1 MDFEENNE
9 YPEFD
14 GSLESMQEY
23 LVARLKEMKRR
34 VELAEIMLETI
45 IRDGW
50 VDILVDE
57 KGLFTYRF
65 TAEGSK
71 LFAEKTGTVPPS
83 HEFYFHEMY

>member
-1 MDFEENNE
+1 MDFEQNNE

-23 LVARLKEMKRR
+23 LVARLKEMKLRISR
-34 VELAEIMLETI
+34 AEIMLETI

-71 LFAEKTGTVPPS
+71 LFAEKTGVLPPS
-83 HEFYFHEMY
+83 NDISFHEMY